1 MRVKSTGRR
10 KESIAEVSFCFDS
23 FLSED
28 EAKACNSYGFPDS
41 VTINGKPC
49 IEYLQYN
56 PAYLSYLRAPFCLRK
71 GQLCTD
77 EEDIT
82 TAFRYKL
89 KNPSDVTAPE
99 TRYVFNSVTIK
110 VRGGGL
116 KGQVQ
121 AMQLGVAKAV
131 LKVLCLPLKYP
142 GIFLDSLDHSFYART
157 TMVEPDPQGGHIEAR
172 LPIPSNVG
180 YRPSSRYLYH
190 QNVMLR
196 KSGFLTRDSRCKERK
211 KYGLKKARKASQYS
225 KR

>member
-1 MRVKSTGRR
+1 MVIRLIRSTGRR
-10 KESIAEVSFCFDS
+10 KESIAEVSFRFDR
-23 FLSED
+23 FESED
-28 EAKACNSYGFPDS
+28 EAKACNNYGFPDS

-89 KNPSDVTAPE
+89 KNPSNVTAPE

-131 LKVLCLPLKYP
+131 LKVLCLPLEYP
-142 GIFLDSLDHSFYART
+142 GILLDSLDQSFA
-157 TMVEPDPQGGHIEAR
+157 PPQGGHIETR
-172 LPIPSNVG
+172 LPI
-180 YRPSSRYLYH
+180 SSKSA
-190 QNVMLR
+190 MLR